1 MEWVALVVIVLALAW
16 WVVQG
21 ETGPGSR
28 GRRSIPSGFAST
40 EEDQREA
47 PVSEPRSNDEHQ
59 RQAVAPEPR
68 PTDEGPQPTV
78 APEPRSPEEG
88 PQPAVVPGTD
98 ETPPDDFASV
108 ARESGWFVDP
118 VPQWLVEA
126 AEDWLASNKTSV
138 VPLRNTGEPLDKDE
152 KRALGV
158 NVNAKL
164 GRDYVNA
171 LSDAGRAECPLR
183 AIETCLQRTRQRRAQ
198 KRDSQ

>member
-28 GRRSIPSGFAST
+28 GRRSTPSGSASM
-40 EEDQREA
+40 EEGQREA
-47 PVSEPRSNDEHQ
+47 AVSGPRSNDEHQ
-59 RQAVAPEPR
+59 RQAVVQEPR
-68 PTDEGPQPTV
+68 PTE
-78 APEPRSPEEG
+78 AG
-88 PQPAVVPGTD
+88 PQPAVAPGTD

-126 AEDWLASNKTSV
+126 AEEWLASNKTSV

-198 KRDSQ
+198 KHNPQ